1 VVHFSVEYA
10 IYALLARPGS
20 LPWGEASVWIWSWVW
35 VPAIGLLVFLDLLF
49 PDGRLP
55 GPRWRWFAR
64 FTIAAVL
71 VGVIL
76 TALSSGPILQLPL
89 RNLLGIEVLPNVYRM
104 VEAFMYALV
113 VVGAS
118 SMILRLRRVGWIA
131 RQQIQWFA
139 YTTAVAISGIVL
151 KNTVYPVVDVTLV
164 WWAGFVLTV
173 VGLAGNPIGMGV
185 AILRYRLY
193 QIDHIIN
200 RTLVYGSLT
209 AVLALVYVG
218 SVVVLQGVLRILT
231 GQSRSWL
238 SWSRPSPLCRPVHT
252 VETRHAVVCRSPL
265 LQAQVRC
272 DKDIGSL
279 RCQAQGRDE
288 PRRCEQQPRWRG

>member
-218 SVVVLQGVLRILT
+218 SVVVIQGVLRILT

-238 SWSRPSPLCRPVHT
+238 S
-252 VETRHAVVCRSPL
+252 
-265 LQAQVRC
+265 
-272 DKDIGSL
+272 
-279 RCQAQGRDE
+279 
-288 PRRCEQQPRWRG
+288 